1 MRSVRTTS
9 ITVGI
14 PVSDLERSR
23 GWYDRVLSRP
33 ATLEPAP
40 GVVEYEVDGI
50 WVQLHESRPSGGQ
63 WVLRFG
69 VEDLDAERDRLL
81 GLGLPVSEV
90 EEIPGAVRIFELT
103 DPDLN
108 HLSFYRVVEQ

>member
-1 MRSVRTTS
+1 MRTTS

-33 ATLEPAP
+33 VTLEPAR
-40 GVVEYEVDGI
+40 GVAEYQVDGI
-50 WVQLHESRPSGGQ
+50 WVQLHENQPTGGQ

-69 VEDLDAERDRLL
+69 VDDLDAERDRLL
-81 GLGLPVSEV
+81 GLGLAVSEV
-90 EEIPGAVRIFELT
+90 EEIPGAVRIFDLT

-108 HLSFYRVVEQ
+108 RLSFYRVLQ